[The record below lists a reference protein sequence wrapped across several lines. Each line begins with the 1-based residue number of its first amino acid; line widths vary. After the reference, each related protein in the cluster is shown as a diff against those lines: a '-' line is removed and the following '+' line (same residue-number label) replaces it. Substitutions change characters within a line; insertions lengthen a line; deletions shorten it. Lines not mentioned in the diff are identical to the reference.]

1 MRTKDTNL
9 MEKIVKSVDDWYD
22 VYQKSPTL
30 RELASD
36 LEVSP
41 ATILRYIRDMAAHG
55 MLAYD
60 GCRILTDKIEKCEKD
75 MSNIALVGSIACGQ
89 PLLAEEHIEH
99 YFRLPISMTGRGE
112 FFFLEAHGDSMV
124 DAGIDDGDLVLIRIS
139 KTARAGQIVV
149 AMVDGETTL
158 KRYYPEPENQR
169 VRLHPEN
176 SSMQDFYVDH
186 CEIQGIAEKVW
197 KDII

>member
-1 MRTKDTNL
+1 
-9 MEKIVKSVDDWYD
+9 MEEIIKSVNDWYD
-22 VYQKSPTL
+22 NYQTSPST

-36 LEVSP
+36 LKVSP
-41 ATILRYIRDMAAHG
+41 STISRYIREMTARG
-55 MLAYD
+55 MIGYD
-60 GCRILTDKIEKCEKD
+60 NGRILTDKMGKCETN
-75 MSNIALVGSIACGQ
+75 MANIALVGSIACGQ
-89 PLLAEEHIEH
+89 PLFAEEHIEH
-99 YFRLPISMTGRGE
+99 YFRLPISLTGKGD

-176 SSMQDFYVDH
+176 SSMQDFYVEH

-197 KDII
+197 KDIL